1 MKNLLITRWL
11 LLRPVLWRVLLW
23 LFLPLLLTIL
33 ITAAVNETG
42 DDFRVPVAVVVPGG
56 QGEIT
61 GDILNSLENSEFIR
75 LDKFEDNDRNHV
87 IHQLEQYNYD
97 SVFVLTEDFEN
108 KMTNNDRDNLVEAHY
123 TDRSLFYVP
132 VKEQLASLMQ
142 EYLGELTVYE
152 EIYSLRDEFAP
163 EQSISEQEIG
173 STIKT
178 IRTDSNLLTQ
188 ELTFQDTE
196 SSSDYDDMLNP
207 WTVWAYLTIM
217 LSVFMFD
224 MINKEYHGNIG
235 HRFKFTTI
243 SHKSYLLY
251 SLMMFTAVMLLI
263 DLTTYFIINSM
274 FGVDVSLFALIS
286 FRMFCS
292 LLGFLLAVSA
302 GSPFGL
308 YLSGLMV
315 TVVLLALHIVMP
327 LAGGQAVRW
336 AYEYLHP
343 AVSLMTGTMN
353 LMLPVLLL
361 IIVVWKGRGALVES

>member
-23 LFLPLLLTIL
+23 LFLPLFLTIL
-33 ITAAVNETG
+33 ITAAVNQTG
-42 DDFRVPVAVVVPGG
+42 DDFRVPVAVAVPGE

-251 SLMMFTAVMLLI
+251 SLMMFTSVMSLI

-302 GSPFGL
+302 RSPLAL
-308 YLSGLMV
+308 YQYGLMV
-315 TVVLLALHIVMP
+315 MVFLLALHILIP
-327 LAGGQAVRW
+327 LAGSGTVTKV
-336 AYEYLHP
+336 YEYLHP
-343 AVSLMTGTMN
+343 VASLMGGTVN
-353 LMLPVLLL
+353 LMLFVLLL
-361 IIVVWKGRGALVES
+361 IIAVWKGCGALVES